1 MKLEISQKITSLH
14 TWYIEALEGI
24 AREVLDNGEE
34 LDSVIAMEKFL
45 MNFLDKPSQ
54 TNQKIAEKLNIYSM
68 LKKAHLIIRITY
80 QNYLQEDQNEFE
92 NNNPR

>member
-1 MKLEISQKITSLH
+1 MKLEISQKITSLP
-14 TWYIEALEGI
+14 WYIEALEGI

-34 LDSVIAMEKFL
+34 LDTVIAMEKFL